1 MPLVYGVRDPRNI
14 QRVVERLWDRAI
26 SYAPN
31 LLSLLGNKNI
41 MGSEGKHE
49 YTNQYY
55 APQTVIQ
62 ESATAEGV
70 VTIAPLSDLKYFKV
84 GDELQLENDALIA
97 KITNITATDFTLEVV
112 ASTGSV
118 LITLPTGPA
127 TWVVLPRKIRDG
139 SILYDGQTMFKQDKI
154 VWNGVQT
161 YRKYVQLTE
170 TLQDTMTYD
179 ESSKLVKQLANIVQQ
194 TVRDINKTIIFGPV
208 RDVSA
213 NNPAYTGSCG
223 GFSWLASIDE
233 SHPDYSTADGCAK
246 LQKETPGPLAWGDVG
261 NMLSQLAE
269 WDSGNFILVV
279 NGATQKHISENWV
292 DGKPTWIV
300 QSTNDRQYGKYINS
314 ILNPYTGAS
323 IPVVTDMNVP
333 ANQAFLFNANSVSIA
348 WRLRPEARVFERG
361 QLTDFDG
368 NAVRLLTKHTIE
380 WANSFANVGV
390 IYGLVQSE

>member
-1 MPLVYGVRDPRNI
+1 
-14 QRVVERLWDRAI
+14 
-26 SYAPN
+26 
-31 LLSLLGNKNI
+31 
-41 MGSEGKHE
+41 
-49 YTNQYY
+49 
-55 APQTVIQ
+55 
-62 ESATAEGV
+62 
-70 VTIAPLSDLKYFKV
+70 
-84 GDELQLENDALIA
+84 
-97 KITNITATDFTLEVV
+97 
-112 ASTGSV
+112 
-118 LITLPTGPA
+118 
-127 TWVVLPRKIRDG
+127 
-139 SILYDGQTMFKQDKI
+139 
-154 VWNGVQT
+154 
-161 YRKYVQLTE
+161 
-170 TLQDTMTYD
+170 MTYD

-208 RDVSA
+208 RDVST
-213 NNPAYTGSCG
+213 NNPDYTGSCG

-233 SHPDYSTADGCAK
+233 EHLDYPTADGCAK
-246 LQKETPGPLAWGDVG
+246 LQKETPGPLSWSDVG

-279 NGATQKHISENWV
+279 NRATQKHISENWV

-333 ANQAFLFNANSVSIA
+333 ANQAFLFNAKSVSIA

-390 IYGLVQSE
+390 IYGLVQSSND